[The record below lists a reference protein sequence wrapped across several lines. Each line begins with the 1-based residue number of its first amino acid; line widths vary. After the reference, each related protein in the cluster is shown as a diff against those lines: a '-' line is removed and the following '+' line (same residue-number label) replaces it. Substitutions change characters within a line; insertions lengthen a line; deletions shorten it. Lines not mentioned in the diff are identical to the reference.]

1 MKKQNSNSI
10 YSLLSMKQKTALVI
24 GGTGYL
30 GKAMTLTLLELGAK
44 VIIAS
49 RDKKRGE
56 KALKDLKKKKH

>member
-49 RDKKRGE
+49 RNKKREE
-56 KALKDLKKKKH
+56 KKL